1 MRKYKNIIILLTITN
16 LIFMAIICN
25 IINKNG
31 SIITE
36 KQVIKEM
43 TEGEYESQITE
54 LNKSHADYAL
64 QVQENKKKL
73 ATAIS
78 NQNVT
83 TSENAS
89 IDEMVTNIEKILQN
103 STSDATA
110 TEEDIV
116 EGKTAYV
123 NGQLL
128 IGERAVS
135 NNCDYEIILKI
146 THSVFSYNTPGDV
159 KTISENVT
167 ITIID
172 GVVTC
177 PSSFYFDTNRK
188 SGVGDVEGW
197 VTPRINSI
205 SVVSI
210 TKL

>member
-1 MRKYKNIIILLTITN
+1 MNKSKVIILLVVLN
-16 LIFMAIICN
+16 LLLVGICLN
-25 IINKNG
+25 SDNKN
-31 SIITE
+31 ILVNNE
-36 KQVIKEM
+36 KQIVKEM
-43 TEGEYESQITE
+43 TVGEYEGKITE

-128 IGERAVS
+128 IGESAVS

-188 SGVGDVEGW
+188 SGVSDVAGW